1 LITLLSGAFPALGEE
16 LEPLRIGIKPTA
28 PPFSFLDTKTGDGGV
43 RGLSVDMGV
52 MMGKLLHREVRF
64 IATEDLQQGRDWL
77 RSGRIDVIFFDSPVL
92 ENAPDFAYIPLQI
105 SLRRRLFVNTA
116 CKGVVCLKD
125 LSEKRVVMVSG
136 DAMWSHE
143 PVIPPRD
150 LVVVNSPEEALQ
162 MLNNGVVD
170 VFVAPSERVAEA
182 YIAQNEFQH
191 VHKVGVVLE
200 EIPLFLTIKKER
212 ASLEQDLRR
221 AMNTFRERGTM
232 ELLKDKWF
240 GVSYAPTLWSRY
252 GRFLLSS
259 AAVTLGLI
267 LFVLI
272 WNQQL
277 KAKVRSVTRELEASE
292 KNFRNLIE
300 SSPEMIF
307 VVDETGLIRHA
318 NTLGRNIL
326 PPGGQGAHNL
336 FQVVSQED
344 LEDCR
349 IFLNNVLE
357 NGFASAEM
365 IFRDPR
371 GSKLEVDVDATL
383 VEESFAGE
391 PCACLFARDVTERN
405 HIEDELAQAD
415 RLVTIGKLAAG
426 VAHEINNPL
435 GIVLANVELILSGR
449 IPLDESKEFLE
460 AIRRNAVRAG
470 NITRQLLAMA
480 RPQNPRM
487 SEVNLY
493 ALVEETLTMLRPQI
507 KGIEVVH
514 TPPKLNPEIWADYD
528 MLQQVVVN
536 VILNAKAALEG
547 VDNPRLGL
555 RYCCPDQNEIVRLF
569 FEDNGKGIPRGQ
581 LNDIFEPF
589 VTSGKPEGFG
599 LGLFISRRIVERHG
613 GVMYAESTEGKGT
626 LVVIELPKRPEEAP
640 SRQS

>member
-1 LITLLSGAFPALGEE
+1 
-16 LEPLRIGIKPTA
+16 
-28 PPFSFLDTKTGDGGV
+28 
-43 RGLSVDMGV
+43 
-52 MMGKLLHREVRF
+52 
-64 IATEDLQQGRDWL
+64 
-77 RSGRIDVIFFDSPVL
+77 
-92 ENAPDFAYIPLQI
+92 
-105 SLRRRLFVNTA
+105 
-116 CKGVVCLKD
+116 
-125 LSEKRVVMVSG
+125 
-136 DAMWSHE
+136 
-143 PVIPPRD
+143 
-150 LVVVNSPEEALQ
+150 
-162 MLNNGVVD
+162 
-170 VFVAPSERVAEA
+170 
-182 YIAQNEFQH
+182 

-212 ASLEQDLRR
+212 TRLGQELLM
-221 AMNTFRERGTM
+221 AMTTLGERGTI

-252 GRFLLSS
+252 GRFLLSA
-259 AAVTLGLI
+259 AAVALGLI

-318 NTLGRNIL
+318 NTLARAIL
-326 PPGGQGAHNL
+326 PSGGQGGHSM
-336 FQVVSQED
+336 FQVVSREERD
-344 LEDCR
+344 DCR
-349 IFLNNVLE
+349 IFLDNVLE

-405 HIEDELAQAD
+405 NIEQELAQAD

-449 IPLDESKEFLE
+449 IPLDESREFLE

-493 ALVEETLTMLRPQI
+493 AMVEETLAMLRPQI
-507 KGIEVVH
+507 KTIEVVH

-547 VDNPRLGL
+547 IDNPRLGL

-626 LVVIELPKRPEEAP
+626 LVVIELPKRPDEVP
-640 SRQS
+640 SRQT